1 MCSSD
6 LNKFNINFFHC
17 VKELW
22 WFVSTK
28 RPSNDLIIGNNN
40 ENKYYKELDTKQY
53 SCKSDDY
60 INFINSL
67 FNPFEEF
74 NALEFMKGLTIYE
87 NKIINNVIT
96 NEDFINDINYLLTF
110 KLSKIPYCK
119 ASSIIFNSVT
129 FIDQTYKFFNYLQ
142 PYKAYNSTPVLGINV
157 FSFSLFPTDF
167 QPSGSVNLGR
177 IPAVNLRLE
186 LLQLN
191 NIKNND
197 NNEEFL
203 DYIVRIYGTN
213 YNVLRIIG
221 GIAGLAYQ
229 Y

>member
-1 MCSSD
+1 
-6 LNKFNINFFHC
+6 
-17 VKELW
+17 
-22 WFVSTK
+22 
-28 RPSNDLIIGNNN
+28 
-40 ENKYYKELDTKQY
+40 
-53 SCKSDDY
+53 
-60 INFINSL
+60 
-67 FNPFEEF
+67 
-74 NALEFMKGLTIYE
+74 
-87 NKIINNVIT
+87 
-96 NEDFINDINYLLTF
+96 
-110 KLSKIPYCK
+110 
-119 ASSIIFNSVT
+119 
-129 FIDQTYKFFNYLQ
+129 
-142 PYKAYNSTPVLGINV
+142 VLGINV